1 MRISFYAAVLLA
13 AAAPTIGKSVSPS
26 VAPPAADRYAGF
38 VKAGGWVDGPSG
50 REYVELLIDGD
61 EAALRRRPEGV
72 AKAKFLIL
80 ANPDDPL
87 MALADRRLEML
98 WAPLTE
104 WTGPTFDRMRE
115 RMIRRSRAALNGGG
129 PDLPAG
135 NTSESTVRPEI
146 RAVLQYARALDL
158 TGRGAEA
165 EAMLR
170 ERLVQM
176 QPKRGVSWRGIE
188 WQSVTAAIAWSR
200 SQRNDQAGAIAE
212 YEAVERTL
220 GTSPYAVNAT
230 VNRAA
235 TLAYEGRYAE
245 ALTAID
251 GAWARYLKDN
261 RGDKVPGSERQFS
274 WIRACALHGLGRT
287 DEARG
292 AMPVLQDD
300 REIKDAD
307 FVIEPDNDLKLRI
320 ATCTRDGPEFA
331 RLIARDL
338 RRVGRSPA
346 LLLLQPAYIPRGNYR
361 AIMATVRADP
371 ALKAAAASLMRT
383 LPPEMTAALN
393 GWRGARA
400 DATPSGS
407 Q

>member
-1 MRISFYAAVLLA
+1 
-13 AAAPTIGKSVSPS
+13 
-26 VAPPAADRYAGF
+26 
-38 VKAGGWVDGPSG
+38 
-50 REYVELLIDGD
+50 
-61 EAALRRRPEGV
+61 
-72 AKAKFLIL
+72 
-80 ANPDDPL
+80 
-87 MALADRRLEML
+87 
-98 WAPLTE
+98 
-104 WTGPTFDRMRE
+104 
-115 RMIRRSRAALNGGG
+115 
-129 PDLPAG
+129 
-135 NTSESTVRPEI
+135 
-146 RAVLQYARALDL
+146 
-158 TGRGAEA
+158 
-165 EAMLR
+165 MLR

-393 GWRGARA
+393 GWRGAA
-400 DATPSGS
+400 AVATPSGS